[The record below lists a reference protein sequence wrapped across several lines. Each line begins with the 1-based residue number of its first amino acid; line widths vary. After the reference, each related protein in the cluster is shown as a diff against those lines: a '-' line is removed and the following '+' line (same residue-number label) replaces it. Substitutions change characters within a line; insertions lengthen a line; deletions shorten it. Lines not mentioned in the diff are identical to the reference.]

1 MKLHM
6 KNLDASSKQT
16 VNVWVPWVYTY
27 KFNVFPFFIYKI
39 MTLEETNTKRNS
51 SGLFFPF
58 TSPYYN
64 IELVVCDLRHK
75 HVSIYQIYARYL
87 SYLCQICHKI

>member
-1 MKLHM
+1 M
-6 KNLDASSKQT
+6 KNLDSSSKQT
-16 VNVWVPWVYTY
+16 VNVWLPWVYSY

-64 IELVVCDLRHK
+64 IELVVWESTINMSVFTKFMPDIP
-75 HVSIYQIYARYL
+75 VSDMP
-87 SYLCQICHKI
+87 